1 MSTIRIFRQYIPVS
15 YILLAI
21 IEISVFLFSLYLGVL
36 SALKVQLTEIEDY
49 FEPLAFEAAFFSITM
64 FFSLVAV
71 GLYQR
76 RLQEG
81 YSSLLARIILAVCLG
96 VLLIH
101 QLSYIFPDLDMSPRV
116 WISIV
121 GWAFLGI
128 ILVRFSFYRM
138 LRADTLKRRVLVLG
152 EGEKATELK
161 SALTLFN
168 KQGLKL
174 VGFVPLADKL
184 LGLGAN
190 LILASQTD
198 LLMMVEKSQADQ
210 IVVAIDNKHHGFP
223 SEQLMKCKL
232 AGIEV
237 IDIVS
242 FYERELGKIMI
253 NWISP
258 SWFIYADG
266 FQHGAFWRRAKR
278 FSDILVSIILILIT
292 FPVIAMVA
300 ISIWLESGGRGPIF
314 YRQSRVG
321 QYGKIFELL
330 KFRSMQIN
338 AEQDGKARWAQK
350 NDNRVTRIGKWLR
363 RTRIDELPQVINVL
377 KGEMSFVGPRPERP
391 EFVSELEKK
400 IPFYQERHVLKP
412 GITGW
417 AQVCYPYGATEKD
430 ALEKLQY
437 DLYYVKNSSLFLD
450 FVILLQTAEVILWGK
465 GR

>member
-21 IEISVFLFSLYLGVL
+21 IEITVFVISLYLGIF
-36 SALKVQLTEIEDY
+36 SGLKVQFAELADY
-49 FEPLAFEAAFFSITM
+49 FEPLAVEAAFFSFVM
-64 FFSLVAV
+64 FLSLVAV

-76 RLQEG
+76 RMQEG
-81 YSSLLARIILAVCLG
+81 YASTIARVVLAVIVG

-101 QLSYIFPDLDMSPRV
+101 QLSYLFPDLDLSPHV
-116 WISIV
+116 WMIV
-121 GWAFLGI
+121 VAWAFCGVLI
-128 ILVRFSFYRM
+128 VRFGFYRLM
-138 LRADTLKRRVLVLG
+138 RADSLKRRVLVLG
-152 EGEKATELK
+152 EGAKASTLRD
-161 SALTLFN
+161 SLSLFN
-168 KQGLKL
+168 KQGFKL
-174 VGFVPLADKL
+174 VGFVPLVDNK

-190 LILASQTD
+190 LMLASHTD
-198 LLMMVEKSQADQ
+198 LLSLVEKSQADQ
-210 IVVAIDNKHHGFP
+210 IVVAIDNKRHGFP

-237 IDIVS
+237 VDIVS

-266 FQHGAFWRRAKR
+266 FQHGDWWRRAKR
-278 FSDILVSIILILIT
+278 LSDILVSLILILISL
-292 FPVIAMVA
+292 PIICLVA
-300 ISIWLESGGRGPIF
+300 ATIWLESGGRGPIF
-314 YRQSRVG
+314 YRQIRVG

-338 AEQDGKARWAQK
+338 AESDGKAQWAQK
-350 NDNRVTRIGKWLR
+350 NDNRVTRIGRWLR
-363 RTRIDELPQVINVL
+363 RSRLDELPQVINVL

-391 EFVSELEKK
+391 EFVSELEKI
-400 IPFYQERHVLKP
+400 IPFYQERHVVKP